1 MARLKKLS
9 SPTMADDA
17 EIKSILVSLGLY
29 SLGLAYVGNEA
40 ELIRLFK
47 DEFDQ
52 LVTLCQK

>member
-1 MARLKKLS
+1 
-9 SPTMADDA
+9 MADDA